1 MRERYKIDEFFKTSA
16 KERVNLNM
24 LNALEDILETLQEIN
39 DKLGHTE
46 KEVVANAKST
56 NRRKK
61 GTTG

>member
-16 KERVNLNM
+16 KEKVNFNM

-39 DKLGHTE
+39 QKLGHTE
-46 KEVVANAKST
+46 VVKNAKST

-61 GTTG
+61 SIEG